1 MLRIIIQRFFFCSNQ
16 KETGF
21 AILSYIIEDFIEISY
36 DIRKKDGAVALRE
49 RFINATA
56 PSLSSIRNY
65 SIKAKQRTTS
75 IGATAPHG
83 RG

>member
-36 DIRKKDGAVALRE
+36 DIRKKDGAVALM
-49 RFINATA
+49 
-56 PSLSSIRNY
+56 
-65 SIKAKQRTTS
+65 IK
-75 IGATAPHG
+75 
-83 RG
+83 